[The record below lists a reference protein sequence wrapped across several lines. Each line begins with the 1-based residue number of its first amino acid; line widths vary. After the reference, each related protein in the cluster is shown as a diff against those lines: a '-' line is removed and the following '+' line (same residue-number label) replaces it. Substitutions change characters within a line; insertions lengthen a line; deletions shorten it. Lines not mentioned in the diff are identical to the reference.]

1 MADQQAPSARPEAAV
16 PTAPDPTTVAPAS
29 ADPATADPAT
39 AHRITTVE
47 KGRFTAAHCTCG
59 WRGPARRAR
68 SKARTDA
75 TEHEASP

>member
-1 MADQQAPSARPEAAV
+1 MADQQAPSARPTAAD
-16 PTAPDPTTVAPAS
+16 PTASDPTTVAPAS
-29 ADPATADPAT
+29 AEPAT
-39 AHRITTVE
+39 AHRTTTVE

-68 SKARTDA
+68 SKARTDG

>member
-1 MADQQAPSARPEAAV
+1 MADQQAPSAH
-16 PTAPDPTTVAPAS
+16 PT
-29 ADPATADPAT
+29 T
-39 AHRITTVE
+39 AHRTTTVE
-47 KGRFTAAHCTCG
+47 NGRFTAAHCTCG